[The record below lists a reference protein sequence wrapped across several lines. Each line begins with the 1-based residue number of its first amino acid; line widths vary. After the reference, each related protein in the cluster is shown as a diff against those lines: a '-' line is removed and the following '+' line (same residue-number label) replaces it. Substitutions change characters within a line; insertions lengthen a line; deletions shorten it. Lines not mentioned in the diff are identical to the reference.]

1 MLFIIIIQSK
11 IKKWNANIIG
21 RKENNIISKIEWKL
35 WKKFGES
42 NLYEWIYEKIYLFN
56 KWSFVLNNNY
66 FIF

>member
-56 KWSFVLNNNY
+56 KWSFFLNNNY